1 MTRCRPVVHGRGA
14 IAAVLLS
21 FGLVAC
27 VNDVPPPT
35 AQLGASSQAILA
47 AERAGAMQYAPV
59 ELQAARAKMAAA
71 DAAMRADDRI
81 AARRLAEEA
90 QVDANVAA
98 AKAQTVAAQ
107 QAATPPS
114 AVYPPGAAG
123 SSTTVTTISPA
134 APPAYGGPT
143 SWSPQGIQSGASSTT
158 TTTTIG
164 PAPLWA
170 PDTTT
175 SVGAGKS
182 ASVGV
187 PR

>member
-1 MTRCRPVVHGRGA
+1 MTRCRSEMSGRGA

-35 AQLGASSQAILA
+35 AQLGASSQAILT
-47 AERAGAMQYAPV
+47 AERAGAAQYAPV
-59 ELQAARAKMAAA
+59 ELQSARVKLAAA
-71 DAAMRADDRI
+71 DAAMRADDRV

-90 QVDANVAA
+90 QSDAYYAA
-98 AKAQTVAAQ
+98 AKAQAAAQ
-107 QAATPPS
+107 QAATPIP
-114 AVYPPGAAG
+114 PPGMAG
-123 SSTTVTTISPA
+123 SSTTVTTTGPA
-134 APPAYGGPT
+134 VPPAYGGPT
-143 SWSPQGIQSGASSTT
+143 SWNPEGIRQSGSTT
-158 TTTTIG
+158 TTTTTG
-164 PAPLWA
+164 PMPLWA

-182 ASVGV
+182 VSVGV

>member
-1 MTRCRPVVHGRGA
+1 MTRCRPEVSGRGV

-35 AQLGASSQAILA
+35 AQLGASSQAILT

-59 ELQAARAKMAAA
+59 ELQAARSKLAAA

-90 QVDANVAA
+90 QADANVAT
-98 AKAQTVAAQ
+98 AKAQHAA
-107 QAATPPS
+107 S
-114 AVYPPGAAG
+114 MAG
-123 SSTTVTTISPA
+123 SSTTTTTT
-134 APPAYGGPT
+134 PPYGGPT
-143 SWSPQGIQSGASSTT
+143 SWSPEGIRQSGTSTT
-158 TTTTIG
+158 TTTTTTG
-164 PAPLWA
+164 PVPLWA

-182 ASVGV
+182 VSVGV